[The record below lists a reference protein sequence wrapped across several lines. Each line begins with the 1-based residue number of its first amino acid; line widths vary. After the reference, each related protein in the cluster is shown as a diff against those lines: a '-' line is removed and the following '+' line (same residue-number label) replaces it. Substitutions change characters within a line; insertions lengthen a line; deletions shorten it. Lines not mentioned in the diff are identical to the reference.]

1 MSRNPVRRDTRKHAR
16 ATLELPV
23 VVSDAANRVAGGI
36 RFASADVSGGG
47 AFLRSDLLFEVGEIL
62 TLEFDLPGGR
72 HVRARGRVVR
82 VSRGEGNAEEQHRG
96 EGNPGGQGDQAS
108 LVDQGGQASS
118 PGSQDTKDSKGN
130 GVTRARSRD
139 RFPGM
144 GVEFVDLAPEDR
156 AAIEEKLA

>member
-1 MSRNPVRRDTRKHAR
+1 MSRTPVRRDTRRHAR

-82 VSRGEGNAEEQHRG
+82 VSRGSAEPRTDAVEGQPE
-96 EGNPGGQGDQAS
+96 
-108 LVDQGGQASS
+108 
-118 PGSQDTKDSKGN
+118 KN
-130 GVTRARSRD
+130 GKPRSASRD

-144 GVEFVDLAPEDR
+144 GVEFLDLTPEDR
-156 AAIEEKLA
+156 AAIEERLS

>member
-23 VVSDAANRVAGGI
+23 VVSDATNRVSGGI

-82 VSRGEGNAEEQHRG
+82 VSRGEGAALNGQSSNA
-96 EGNPGGQGDQAS
+96 
-108 LVDQGGQASS
+108 
-118 PGSQDTKDSKGN
+118 N
-130 GVTRARSRD
+130 GKPRRASRD

-156 AAIEEKLA
+156 AAIEERLS

>member
-1 MSRNPVRRDTRKHAR
+1 VSRNPVRHDTRKHVR

-23 VVSDAANRVAGGI
+23 VVSDASNRVSGGI

-82 VSRGEGNAEEQHRG
+82 VSRGNEQAEEADPGEANGKPRG
-96 EGNPGGQGDQAS
+96 RG
-108 LVDQGGQASS
+108 
-118 PGSQDTKDSKGN
+118 
-130 GVTRARSRD
+130 SRD

-156 AAIEEKLA
+156 AAIEERLA